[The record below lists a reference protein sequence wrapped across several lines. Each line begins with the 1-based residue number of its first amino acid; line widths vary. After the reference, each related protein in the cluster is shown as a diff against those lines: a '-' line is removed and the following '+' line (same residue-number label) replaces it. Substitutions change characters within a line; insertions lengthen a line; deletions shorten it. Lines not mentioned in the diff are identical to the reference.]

1 MSPQC
6 LHCMTFRLIT
16 HFIGKVCFEII
27 WHCRFWGMGL
37 IFYINSLIHSGEKIN
52 GRVVV
57 CWQISTI
64 KTSQE
69 RGRNRQFERR
79 EKARKNGIKSVL
91 AVFGC
96 QIGKRADSQR
106 NSGEEK
112 AQDIVVFEM
121 FGRGML
127 RRAMPLLFRVVPW

>member
-1 MSPQC
+1 MS
-6 LHCMTFRLIT
+6 
-16 HFIGKVCFEII
+16 
-27 WHCRFWGMGL
+27 
-37 IFYINSLIHSGEKIN
+37 
-52 GRVVV
+52 
-57 CWQISTI
+57 WQISAI

-79 EKARKNGIKSVL
+79 GKALKNGVKSRL

-106 NSGEEK
+106 NLGEEK
-112 AQDIVVFEM
+112 AQDIVVYER

-127 RRAMPLLFRVVPW
+127 RRAMPLFFRVVPW

>member
-1 MSPQC
+1 MS
-6 LHCMTFRLIT
+6 
-16 HFIGKVCFEII
+16 
-27 WHCRFWGMGL
+27 
-37 IFYINSLIHSGEKIN
+37 
-52 GRVVV
+52 
-57 CWQISTI
+57 WQISAI

-79 EKARKNGIKSVL
+79 EKARKNGVKSIL

-112 AQDIVVFEM
+112 TQDIVVFEM
-121 FGRGML
+121 FGGGIL
-127 RRAMPLLFRVVPW
+127 RWAMPLFFRVVPW

>member
-1 MSPQC
+1 M
-6 LHCMTFRLIT
+6 R
-16 HFIGKVCFEII
+16 
-27 WHCRFWGMGL
+27 RFD
-37 IFYINSLIHSGEKIN
+37 FYINSLIYSGEKSN
-52 GRVVV
+52 GRAIV
-57 CWQISTI
+57 SRRFSAI

-79 EKARKNGIKSVL
+79 EKARKNGVKSGL

-106 NSGEEK
+106 NLGEEK
-112 AQDIVVFEM
+112 AQDIVVFWR
-121 FGRGML
+121 FGRGIL

>member
-1 MSPQC
+1 MP
-6 LHCMTFRLIT
+6 LF
-16 HFIGKVCFEII
+16 VCGFD
-27 WHCRFWGMGL
+27 
-37 IFYINSLIHSGEKIN
+37 FYINSLIYSGEKIN

-96 QIGKRADSQR
+96 QIGKRVDSQR
-106 NSGEEK
+106 NFGGEK
-112 AQDIVVFEM
+112 AQDIVVFWR

>member
-1 MSPQC
+1 MS
-6 LHCMTFRLIT
+6 
-16 HFIGKVCFEII
+16 
-27 WHCRFWGMGL
+27 
-37 IFYINSLIHSGEKIN
+37 
-52 GRVVV
+52 
-57 CWQISTI
+57 WQISAI

-96 QIGKRADSQR
+96 QIGKRADSQK

-112 AQDIVVFEM
+112 AQDIVVFRS
-121 FGRGML
+121 FGRGYIAAGNVPFL
-127 RRAMPLLFRVVPW
+127 SGCTLVRKRSPVQIRLAAPKNPLVSERVL